1 MRYYLL
7 IFAFFCLFSCKKEEK
22 IYYSNGKPKYINVW
36 DGNILKVNRYDENGD
51 LLFVGNYRDNQLVD
65 TVFVYGQEDN
75 YFIKIDSSYKN
86 FFYGTYISEYSTGKS
101 AKISLL
107 RFKKSKDIDSIL
119 ASSLLYGKEV
129 VYEPNGKLARETHYK
144 IVGDSSIKMS
154 EKIYNDSQ
162 NK

>member
-1 MRYYLL
+1 MRNYLSV
-7 IFAFFCLFSCKKEEK
+7 FAFFFLFSCKKEEK

-36 DGNILKVNRYDENGD
+36 DGNILKVNRYDENGN
-51 LLFVGNYRDNQLVD
+51 LLLIGKYKDNQLVD

-86 FFYGTYISEYSTGKS
+86 FFYGTYVSEYSTAKI

-107 RFKKSKDIDSIL
+107 RFEKGKDIDSIL
-119 ASSLLYGKEV
+119 GSSLLYGKEV
-129 VYEPNGKLARETHYK
+129 VYEPNGKLARESHYK
-144 IVGDSSIKMS
+144 IIGDSSIKVS
-154 EKIYNDSQ
+154 EKIYDNNH